1 MSKREDQRIA
11 ALAKKNAAKVA
22 PPTKGDRA
30 AQYDSTLKLR
40 PDEEDGETRRLFK
53 EMKKREF

>member
-1 MSKREDQRIA
+1 MDDKKLA

-22 PPTKGDRA
+22 KEKAKKRRQYDDTLPQEEEADGDR
-30 AQYDSTLKLR
+30 DRFFS
-40 PDEEDGETRRLFK
+40 